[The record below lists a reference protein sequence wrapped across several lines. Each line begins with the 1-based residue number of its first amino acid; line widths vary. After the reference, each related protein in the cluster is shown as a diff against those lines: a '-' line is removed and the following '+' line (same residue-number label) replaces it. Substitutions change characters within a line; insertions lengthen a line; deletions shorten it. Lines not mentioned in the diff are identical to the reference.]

1 MLVVTQKQMRQI
13 DEYMIKTL
21 KIPGIVLME
30 NAALGVIG
38 RIVKEFGEER
48 PTALVFCGP
57 GNNGGD
63 GFAVARGLLARGFD
77 AHVILT
83 GDPGGLLGDAL
94 SNFEI
99 LEALGSRVSF
109 VQTVSELFEA
119 LDENAG
125 AGIVVDALFGTG
137 LAREIGGLELEA
149 VRAINA
155 MDAFCVSVD
164 IPSGISGDT
173 GAVMGEAVRADAT
186 VTFQYPK
193 PGHFLY
199 PGKEYAG
206 ELTVTAIGTD
216 GGCPVLNEADMRA
229 YDSKNPELFIERRRA
244 DTNKGDYGRLMII
257 AGSVGMAGA
266 AVLLTR
272 AAVRTGAGLTTLGS
286 VDYVVSVVQKS
297 VPEATCKI
305 LASEMDSLT
314 RNALYE
320 ADRYMKD
327 KTALAVGPGI
337 TENGET
343 QELVNHMVTNHEI
356 TKVFDAD
363 ALNVISRNVD
373 ILLKKTGDVILTPHP
388 KEFSRLTEQPVDR
401 ILSDPAK
408 AARKFIEKYDVT
420 LVLKGTTTI
429 VASRERGISLLAAG
443 SPGMAKGGS
452 GDVLTGIIASLAAQG
467 REAYDA
473 AVLGVMINGIAGGL
487 AAKAR
492 GEYSMTAGDTVSMI
506 GRAMEILMEK
516 KAPAAKFEKTAA
528 VYRQSA
534 DRAAGTETEEER
546 AFWESEPKGRPEEDG
561 EEEVFDEPGGETHGQ
576 KKERVHGPELFL
588 RQEDSLRFARPKNT
602 EAPPTRRRIVPKD
615 L

>member
-1 MLVVTQKQMRQI
+1 MLVVTQKQMKRI
-13 DEYMIKTL
+13 DEYMIGTL
-21 KIPGIVLME
+21 RIPGIVLME

-38 RIVKEFGEER
+38 RILKECGDRR
-48 PTALVFCGP
+48 PPVLVFCGP

-77 AHVILT
+77 ANVILV
-83 GDPGGLLGDAL
+83 GDPGGLKGDAL

-99 LEALGSRVSF
+99 LDALKSRVAY
-109 VQTVSELFEA
+109 VQTAGEFFEV
-119 LDENAG
+119 LGENAG
-125 AGIVVDALFGTG
+125 TEIIVDALFGTG
-137 LAREIGGLELEA
+137 LAREIGGLQLEA
-149 VRAINA
+149 VRAINE
-155 MDAFCVSVD
+155 MNAFCVSVD

-206 ELTVTAIGTD
+206 ELTVTAIGVD
-216 GGCPVLNEADMRA
+216 ERCPVLNETDMRA
-229 YDSKNPELFIERRRA
+229 YDSKTPGVFIERRRA

-266 AVLLTR
+266 AVLSAR

-286 VDYVVSVVQKS
+286 VDYVVSVVQKT
-297 VPEATCKI
+297 VPEVTCKI
-305 LASEMDSLT
+305 LAGEIDSLT

-388 KEFSRLTEQPVDR
+388 KEFSRLTELPVAQ
-401 ILSDPAK
+401 IMADPIK
-408 AARKFIEKYDVT
+408 AARNFIEKYDVT

-429 VASRERGISLLAAG
+429 VASRERGVSLIAAG

-467 REAYDA
+467 KNAYDA
-473 AVLGVMINGIAGGL
+473 AVLGVMINGIAGEM
-487 AAKAR
+487 AAEEM
-492 GEYSMTAGDTVSMI
+492 GEYSMTAGDTVGMI
-506 GRAMEILMEK
+506 GRAMDVLTGPGALSAK
-516 KAPAAKFEKTAA
+516 PAAKP
-528 VYRQSA
+528 
-534 DRAAGTETEEER
+534 AAGYEESANIFSAEPEEKR
-546 AFWESEPKGRPEEDG
+546 GFLESEPEEEDG
-561 EEEVFDEPGGETHGQ
+561 GDEDAFDEPDADAGPQ
-576 KKERVHGPELFL
+576 KMERVHGPGLFL
-588 RQEDSLRFARPKNT
+588 PQDDALSFAHPKKAET
-602 EAPPTRRRIVPKD
+602 QTPPVRRKIVPKD
-615 L
+615 